1 MNQKKVLNSFGKKL
15 NLRNKTLNLVKDLE
29 KLK

>member
-1 MNQKKVLNSFGKKL
+1 MNQKKVLNSFGKKF